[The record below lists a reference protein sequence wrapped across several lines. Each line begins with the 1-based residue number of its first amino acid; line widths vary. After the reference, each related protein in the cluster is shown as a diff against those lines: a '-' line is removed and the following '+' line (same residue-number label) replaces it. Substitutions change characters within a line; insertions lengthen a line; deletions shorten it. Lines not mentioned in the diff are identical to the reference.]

1 MGKPGKR
8 RWRTLP
14 LAVACGAALTV
25 AAGCS
30 APAAGSAGGNAPDL
44 AQAKNGTR
52 ITVDARGLPGVGTVL
67 VTDKDYALYMFQP
80 DNHRAVTCT
89 GACAGTWPPLMLP
102 DGATL
107 VAGPGVK
114 QSLLS
119 SAPDP
124 AGGRVVTYAGWPLYG
139 YTGDT
144 GPDQATGE
152 DIDLNGGEW
161 YVMRVSGQP
170 LEPAL

>member
-14 LAVACGAALTV
+14 LAVACGAALAA
-25 AAGCS
+25 AAGRS
-30 APAAGSAGGNAPDL
+30 PPPAGAAGGNAPDP
-44 AQAKNGTR
+44 AHAKNDTT
-52 ITVDARGLPGVGTVL
+52 ITVDAHSLPGVGTVL

-89 GACAGTWPPLMLP
+89 GPPLMLP
-102 DGATL
+102 DGAAL
-107 VAGPGVK
+107 AAGPGVK

-144 GPDQATGE
+144 GPDQAT
-152 DIDLNGGEW
+152 
-161 YVMRVSGQP
+161 
-170 LEPAL
+170 

>member
-1 MGKPGKR
+1 M
-8 RWRTLP
+8 
-14 LAVACGAALTV
+14 VCGVALTV
-25 AAGCS
+25 AAGCA
-30 APAAGSAGGNAPDL
+30 APAAGNAPDP
-44 AQAKNGTR
+44 AHAKNGTTV
-52 ITVDARGLPGVGTVL
+52 TVDASSLPGLGMVL
-67 VTDKDYALYMFQP
+67 VTGKDYALYMFQP

-102 DGATL
+102 DGAAL

-114 QSLLS
+114 QSLLG

-124 AGGRVVTYAGWPLYG
+124 AGGRVVTYGGWPLYS

-144 GPDQATGE
+144 AAGQATGQ

-170 LEPAL
+170 VEPAL